1 MRVRT
6 LIALDRHRARRGEP
20 PRHQR
25 SARIAAAAIPA
36 RRRRDTRADAHSG
49 AAEARPRRDRPPG
62 PQQPGA
68 IASASRALFDG
79 RPLLTQLPLELAGVR
94 IDIAGLAA
102 DRETTI
108 LSIDPGTRSR
118 AHARA
123 IYRRVLAAYRDAG
136 HAYELEWTRP
146 AASRLSGSQDGRP

>member
-6 LIALDRHRARRGEP
+6 LIALTVIGLAAASLPATSDRPASPRPSQRDFAATPVPTRTPVP
-20 PRHQR
+20 PRLGRDVIDRQDR
-25 SARIAAAAIPA
+25 ST
-36 RRRRDTRADAHSG
+36 RRERERES
-49 AAEARPRRDRPPG
+49 
-62 PQQPGA
+62 QV
-68 IASASRALFDG
+68 FDG

-102 DRETTI
+102 DGETTL

-123 IYRRVLAAYRDAG
+123 IYRRVLAAYRDTG
-136 HAYELEWTRP
+136 HAYQLEWTRP
-146 AASRLSGSQDGRP
+146 AASRPPGSQDGTP